1 MVSSIRWGGA
11 AVTRRE
17 LLAGIAAAAV
27 IAWSPVLSAE
37 LPAGVQAKLIANVD
51 AYAARM
57 SQVALQIWSAPEVGY
72 QEKKTTALLQSELRN
87 AGFRIDAGVAE
98 IPTAFV
104 ARAGSNDGPVIAILA
119 EMDSLPGLSNE
130 AVPER
135 KPIAGVELGHACG
148 HNLFGSA
155 SVAAAIAVKKWL
167 EQTGTKGQIRL
178 YGTPAEEG
186 GGGKSY
192 MVKAGLFK
200 DVDVTLYWHPGDAN
214 NASQDR
220 NLANISAK
228 FRFHGIAA
236 HAAAAPDRGRSALD
250 AVEAM
255 DFMVNYMREH
265 VPQEAR
271 IHYIITNG
279 GSAPNIVPEFAE
291 VYYVVRHP
299 DPRIASDIF
308 DRVKKAAE
316 GAALGTGTTMDYEL
330 IGGDYSILP
339 NDVLGRV
346 MDSNLH
352 RVGTPQWNAQEIAF
366 AETLQKTL
374 GPGDLPPVSSAQTIR
389 KYRVNGQKYSS
400 TDSGDVSWVT
410 PLATLNTATWVPG
423 TPAHSWQATA
433 AGGMSIGIK
442 GAVVAAKTL
451 ALTAAQ
457 LYQSPETIAAAK
469 AEFNRSR
476 GPNFTYKPLIGDRKP
491 PLDYRKNS
499 TAPVVAAD

>member
-1 MVSSIRWGGA
+1 MA
-11 AVTRRE
+11 TCKP
-17 LLAGIAAAAV
+17 LLAGAALAALFT
-27 IAWSPVLSAE
+27 ASASAGELSA
-37 LPAGVQAKLIANVD
+37 ANQAKLIGNVD

-57 SQVALQIWSAPEVGY
+57 SQVALQIWSMPELGY
-72 QEKKTTALLQSELRN
+72 QETKTSALLQSELRA
-87 AGFRIDAGVAE
+87 AGFKIEAGVAG

-104 ARAGSNDGPVIAILA
+104 ARAGTADGPVIAILA
-119 EMDSLPGLSNE
+119 EMDSLPGLSQA

-135 KPIAGVELGHACG
+135 QPIPGQDSGHACG
-148 HNLFGSA
+148 HNLFGSG

-167 EQTGTKGQIRL
+167 EETGTKGQIRV

-192 MVKAGLFK
+192 MVSAGLFR

-236 HAAAAPDRGRSALD
+236 HAAAAPERGRSALD
-250 AVEAM
+250 AVEIM
-255 DFMVNYMREH
+255 DVMTNFMREH
-265 VPQEAR
+265 VPSDVR
-271 IHYIITNG
+271 MHYIITNG
-279 GSAPNIVPEFAE
+279 GAAPNIVPEFAE
-291 VYYVVRHP
+291 VYYMVRDP
-299 DPRIASDIF
+299 DPRIVADVF

-339 NDVLGRV
+339 NDVLGHIVDR
-346 MDSNLH
+346 NLH
-352 RVGTPQWNAQEIAF
+352 RVGPPQWNAQEVDF
-366 AETLQKTL
+366 AQKLQKTL
-374 GPGDLPPVSSAQTIR
+374 GPGDLPPISSAQTIR

-433 AGGMSIGIK
+433 ADGMGIGVK

-451 ALTAAQ
+451 ALTVAE
-457 LYQSPETIAAAK
+457 LYQSPDEIAAAK
-469 AEFNRSR
+469 AEFNKSR
-476 GPNFTYKPLIGDRKP
+476 GTNFTYKPLIGDRKP

-499 TAPVVAAD
+499 SGPVAD

>member
-1 MVSSIRWGGA
+1 MN
-11 AVTRRE
+11 RRE
-17 LLAGIAAAAV
+17 LLAGIAALAAV
-27 IAWSPVLSAE
+27 RWSPALAADIA
-37 LPAGVQAKLIANVD
+37 PADQAKLIANID
-51 AYAARM
+51 AYAPRM
-57 SQVALQIWSAPEVGY
+57 SQVALQIWGAPELGY
-72 QEKKTTALLQSELRN
+72 QEFKTTALLQSELRN

-104 ARAGSNDGPVIAILA
+104 ARAGSDDGPVIAILA

-135 KPIAGVELGHACG
+135 KPIPGEASGHACG
-148 HNLFGSA
+148 HNLFGSG
-155 SVAAAIAVKKWL
+155 SVAAGIAVKKWL
-167 EQTGTKGQIRL
+167 EQTGTRGQIRV

-192 MVKAGLFK
+192 MVHAGLFK
-200 DVDVTLYWHPGDAN
+200 DVDVSLYWHPGDAN
-214 NASQDR
+214 NASQDK
-220 NLANISAK
+220 NLADISAK

-255 DFMVNYMREH
+255 DFMTNYMREH
-265 VPQEAR
+265 IPQDAR

-279 GSAPNIVPEFAE
+279 GAAPNIVPEFAE
-291 VYYVVRHP
+291 VYYMVRHP
-299 DPRIASDIF
+299 DPRICQAIF

-316 GAALGTGTTMDYEL
+316 GAALGTETKMDYEL

-339 NDVLGRV
+339 NDTLGRLV
-346 MDSNLH
+346 DANLR
-352 RVGTPQWNAQEIAF
+352 RVGPPQWSAQEIAF
-366 AETLQKTL
+366 AEKLQKTL
-374 GPGDLPPVSSAQTIR
+374 GPGNLPPVANAQTIR
-389 KYRVNGQKYSS
+389 PYRVNGQKYSS

-410 PLATLNTATWVPG
+410 PLAMLNTATWVPG

-433 AGGMSIGIK
+433 AGGTGIGVK

-457 LYQSPETIAAAK
+457 LYQNPAVIAAAK
-469 AEFNRSR
+469 AEFNKSR
-476 GPNFTYKPLIGDRKP
+476 GPDFVYKPLIGDRKP

-499 TAPVVAAD
+499 TGEAVAAD